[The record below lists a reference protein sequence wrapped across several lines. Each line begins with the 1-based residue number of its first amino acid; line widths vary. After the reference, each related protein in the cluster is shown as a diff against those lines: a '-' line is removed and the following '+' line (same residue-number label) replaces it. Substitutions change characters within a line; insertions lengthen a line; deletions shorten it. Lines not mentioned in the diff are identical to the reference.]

1 MTASGHRLTVLSKS
15 VSGVATTT
23 VTTVN
28 RMIPSCQTTSASV
41 ARPVM
46 RVPPLNM
53 SLATQAS
60 LGTLV
65 NTVVAGTTTVTTTT
79 TVTSTKTCTAVT
91 QPVLAALVQQSQRN
105 NILHTSSPSVS
116 SSIVTRNET
125 KMAEQR
131 KQKQEVQAETRSIF
145 YSVSVIGINSKV
157 VQLCIQ
163 HLCRNWPLSVCNLQ
177 NGRFKRWQ

>member
-1 MTASGHRLTVLSKS
+1 MTASGHRLTVLPKS
-15 VSGVATTT
+15 VTGVATTT

-41 ARPVM
+41 TRPVM

-53 SLATQAS
+53 SLGAQAT

-79 TVTSTKTCTAVT
+79 TMTSTKTCTALN
-91 QPVLAALVQQSQRN
+91 QPVLAALVHQSQRN
-105 NILHTSSPSVS
+105 NTMHTTSLSVS
-116 SSIVTRNET
+116 TSMVTRNET

-131 KQKQEVQAETRSIF
+131 KQKQEAQVETRSVF
-145 YSVSVIGINSKV
+145 YLVSFIWYKFRSCEM
-157 VQLCIQ
+157 LYLQ
-163 HLCRNWPLSVCNLQ
+163 HYTDIAHSPVECSDCNV
-177 NGRFKRWQ
+177 